1 MNDFFDN
8 INKNETGK
16 LIHVGA
22 GTGIDLKDYVT
33 QSFVEILLLEPIP
46 KVFKQLESK
55 LEKLNKINV
64 HCNITALNVALS
76 SCADATKEKTF
87 YITLPIRYSS
97 LHKADKLKTIFQNLK
112 TEQEITVSTINFSDL
127 INQASLDKDKKNA
140 LVLQI
145 NGAEFEVLAQAKTDE
160 LMLFSSIVI
169 QHSNNNY
176 FEDAKTSTDLIA
188 LMKSKGFQLAIEA
201 DNDVVFSSLV
211 FRKDESTLKLKALTE
226 QSKTQVTRIAELENQ
241 LKASNEAKVSELT
254 EARAKANASAEHSKT
269 QSARIGELE
278 NQLKASNEAKANET
292 NKANTS
298 AEQNKTKTARVGEL
312 ETQLKASNEAKAS
325 ETNKA
330 NASVEQSKTQA
341 ARIGELETQL
351 KASNEAKA
359 SETNKANVS
368 VEQSKTQVA
377 RISELE
383 TQLKA
388 SNEAK
393 ASETNKANVSVEQS
407 KTQVA
412 RIGELETQLKAS
424 NEAKASE
431 TNKVNAS
438 VEQSKTQAARIGE
451 LENQLKASNEA
462 KVSEVTEATAKANAT
477 AEQSKTQAAR
487 IGELENQL
495 KASNEA
501 KASETNKAN
510 TSAEQSKT
518 QAARIGELEN
528 QLKASNE
535 AKVSQ
540 LTEATAKANASAEQS
555 KIQTARIGELENQLK
570 VSNEAKSS
578 ALNKSTEL
586 EKTFK
591 ADLSNLKNEKEAV
604 IKERDEHANWRKKHK
619 DWAEALKVEVTKLRS
634 DFDNMSN
641 NMNINQKLLAKAHID
656 LDCLRE
662 SYSEKSASESELV
675 ELVEELREKLT
686 AASKYYYQLQQ
697 EHPELLSIAS
707 SGVSDK
713 TSCNDGA

>member
-33 QSFVEILLLEPIP
+33 QSFAEILLLEPIP

-55 LEKLNKINV
+55 IEKLNKINV

-76 SCADATKEKTF
+76 SCADATKEKMF

-341 ARIGELETQL
+341 ARIG
-351 KASNEAKA
+351 K
-359 SETNKANVS
+359 
-368 VEQSKTQVA
+368 
-377 RISELE
+377 LE

-431 TNKVNAS
+431 TNKANVS

-451 LENQLKASNEA
+451 LETQLKVSNEA
-462 KVSEVTEATAKANAT
+462 KVSEVTEARAKATAK

-501 KASETNKAN
+501 KANETNKANISVEQSKVQSVRIGELENQLKASNEAKTNETNKVN

-518 QAARIGELEN
+518 KIARIGELEN

-535 AKVSQ
+535 AKTS
-540 LTEATAKANASAEQS
+540 ESNKANVSAEQS
-555 KIQTARIGELENQLK
+555 KAQSARIGELEDQLQ
-570 VSNEAKSS
+570 SS
-578 ALNKSTEL
+578 SEDANNLTE
-586 EKTFK
+586 
-591 ADLSNLKNEKEAV
+591 EKETL
-604 IKERDEHANWRKKHK
+604 IRKRDELVYWNQEIKKNRELLSEK
-619 DWAEALKVEVTKLRS
+619 IDKLKVEQVDTSRSTKLG
-634 DFDNMSN
+634 
-641 NMNINQKLLAKAHID
+641 QKMLAKALID
-656 LDCLRE
+656 LDHLRE
-662 SYSEKSASESELV
+662 SYAVKVDNEKELI
-675 ELVEELREKLT
+675 ELIKELREKLT
-686 AASKYYYQLQQ
+686 LASKYYIQLQK
-697 EHPELLSIAS
+697 EHPELLIS
-707 SGVSDK
+707 S
-713 TSCNDGA
+713 NRNA